1 MPRLLFAVVLGLL
14 SAPLAFAGL
23 YTPDEPCPFDIKPDG
38 TAAPLPLTQFL
49 ILYNDAAAGQ
59 FPIDPKN
66 PGTFDW
72 VPTDDRSGVKVLAG
86 GGLMQRYAA
95 RHPKAAQ
102 LTGPDLAAYTATLIR
117 LGGYNQ
123 AISRLTPEA
132 RSRTPNYLLLANLSH
147 ALALAAGTPA
157 DWQTALSRFADALDC
172 DPPTP
177 PPGTTPEQLKWQMRV
192 DRTHYRLWL
201 RLSKEDAEKRP
212 PVPTQ
217 PPDAVFET
225 ADRKPIRF
233 WESDEE
239 AKKLPPD
246 AVAVAQQLA
255 LWSPGDVKVLWTL
268 GEVYLATGDVKAA
281 VKVYEMCADGR
292 KFGGPAVFRDNRA
305 KALDLFAK
313 LPPDGPR
320 AVEGDPQLDGR
331 KGLFAL
337 VDPTTFYVVVGV
349 FALAAA
355 VMLVLQGW
363 SLAKR
368 FTRSR

>member
-1 MPRLLFAVVLGLL
+1 MPRRSFAIALLLFA
-14 SAPLAFAGL
+14 APLAPAGL
-23 YTPDEPCPFDIKPDG
+23 YTPDEPCPFDIRPDG

-59 FPIDPKN
+59 FPIDPNN

-72 VPTDDRSGVKVLAG
+72 VPTDGG
-86 GGLMQRYAA
+86 GGLKALPGGVLSQRLVA

-102 LTGPDLAAYTATLIR
+102 LTGPDLAAHTATLIR
-117 LGGYNQ
+117 LGGHIR
-123 AISRLTPEA
+123 AIERLTPEA
-132 RSRTPNYLLLANLSH
+132 RSRTPNYLLLANLAHAH
-147 ALALAAGTPA
+147 ALASGTPA

-172 DPPTP
+172 DPPAP
-177 PPGTTPEQLKWQMRV
+177 PPGTSPEQLKWQMRV

-201 RLSKEDAEKRP
+201 RLRKEEAEKRP

-225 ADRKPIRF
+225 ADRQPIRF
-233 WESDEE
+233 WEGE
-239 AKKLPPD
+239 AEAAKLPPD

-255 LWSPGDVKVLWTL
+255 LWSPGDVKLLWTL
-268 GEVYLATGDVKAA
+268 GEVYLASGDVRAA
-281 VKVYEMCADGR
+281 VKLYEMCADGR
-292 KFGGPAVFRDNRA
+292 KFGGPTVFRDNRA
-305 KALDLFAK
+305 RALDLFAK
-313 LPPDGPR
+313 LPPDTP
-320 AVEGDPQLDGR
+320 AAPPGDQDG
-331 KGLFAL
+331 GLFAL
-337 VDPTTFYVVVGV
+337 VDRNTFYVVGGL

-368 FTRSR
+368 LSRGRQA

>member
-1 MPRLLFAVVLGLL
+1 MPRLLYAVVLGLL
-14 SAPLAFAGL
+14 SAPLAPAGL
-23 YTPDEPCPFDIKPDG
+23 YTPDEPCPFDIQPDG
-38 TAAPLPLTQFL
+38 TAKPLPLTQFL

-72 VPTDDRSGVKVLAG
+72 TPTDDQSGMKVLPG
-86 GGLMQRYAA
+86 GVLSQRLAA

-102 LTGPDLAAYTATLIR
+102 LAGPDLAAHSATLIR
-117 LGGYNQ
+117 LGGHYQ
-123 AISRLTPEA
+123 AIERLTPEV
-132 RSRTPNYLLLANLSH
+132 RSRAPNYLLMANLAH
-147 ALALAAGTPA
+147 AYALAAGTPN

-172 DPPTP
+172 DPPKMF
-177 PPGTTPEQLKWQMRV
+177 PGTTPEQLKWQMRV

-201 RLSKEDAEKRP
+201 RLRKEEAEKRP

-225 ADRKPIRF
+225 ADRQPIRF
-233 WESDEE
+233 WAGDEE

-255 LWSPGDVKVLWTL
+255 LWSPGDVKLLWTL
-268 GEVYLATGDVKAA
+268 GEVYLATGDVRAA

-292 KFGGPAVFRDNRA
+292 KFGGPTVFRENRA

-313 LPPDGPR
+313 LPSDAPP
-320 AVEGDPQLDGR
+320 AAEGD
-331 KGLFAL
+331 KGLFGL
-337 VDPTTFYVVVGV
+337 VNPTTFYVVVGL
-349 FALAAA
+349 FALAATI
-355 VMLVLQGW
+355 MLALQGW

-368 FTRSR
+368 FRNK